1 MSTVAKRLRHARLM
15 RGFSLQALSDRL
27 QNKVSRQALH
37 KYEKGEVEP
46 DNVMIQDL
54 ADALDL
60 KPDYFYREQEVEINE
75 ISFRKLARLSKKEQN
90 RIVETARDF
99 LERYLELERVI
110 GKQPHVENPLRGFS
124 ITRKEDVEQAAQ
136 LLRDTWQLGIDP
148 LYNVL
153 ELLEDQGIKIIEIPG
168 GESFDGFST
177 WVNDSIPVIVLNISR
192 KASLDRYRFNT
203 LHELGHL
210 LLEIDHLKN
219 KDQEKMCHYFA
230 GALLLDKRA
239 IERELGLKRK
249 KISLQELIALKLQYG
264 ISLQAIVYR
273 LKELKIVSQAS
284 LQEFFRFINRNNL
297 KKDESALVEYQGDE
311 EALRFDQLIGQALAE
326 EYITISK
333 AAALKNQRVTEFRK
347 TFLLG

>member
-1 MSTVAKRLRHARLM
+1 M
-15 RGFSLQALSDRL
+15 RGLSLQDLSDRL

-60 KPDYFYREQEVEINE
+60 KPDYFYREQVVEIDE
-75 ISFRKLARLSKKEQN
+75 ISFRKLARLRKKEQN

-99 LERYLELERVI
+99 LERYLELEQII
-110 GKQPHVENPLRGFS
+110 GKQPYVENPLQGFK
-124 ITRKEDVEQAAQ
+124 ITQKEDVERAAQ
-136 LLRDTWQLGIDP
+136 QLRDVWQLGIDP

-153 ELLEDQGIKIIEIPG
+153 ELLEDQGIKIIELYG
-168 GESFDGFST
+168 EESFDGFST
-177 WVNDSIPVIVLNISR
+177 WIDNSVPIIVLNKSR
-192 KASLDRYRFNT
+192 KTSLDRYRFNA

-210 LLEIDHLKN
+210 LLEMHHLKDN
-219 KDQEKMCHYFA
+219 DQEKLCHYFA

-239 IERELGLKRK
+239 IEQELGLKRK
-249 KISLQELIALKLQYG
+249 KISLQELVALKQQYG
-264 ISLQAIVYR
+264 ISLQAIIYR
-273 LKELKIVSQAS
+273 LKELNIISQAS
-284 LQEFFRFINRNNL
+284 LQAFFRFINRNNL
-297 KKDESALVEYQGDE
+297 KQDESALAEYRGEE

-333 AAALKNQRVTEFRK
+333 AAALKSQRITEFRK
-347 TFLLG
+347 SFLLG